1 MNICLVIDIDD
12 TLYVHKSGASRLG
25 FMDYNNILPNI
36 GLSNE
41 IKRIK
46 LPKYILT
53 NATFGHA
60 NEILNKMDLDEE
72 FNKIYARN
80 NMPISKPHKE
90 CYERVQRDIIRD
102 LNKQV
107 DEYLFFDDLLEN
119 LEMGKNRNWI
129 TIWIHPLYQ
138 YKDKYNYIDYSF
150 PDIYS
155 ALNYFNNNNI

>member
-1 MNICLVIDIDD
+1 
-12 TLYVHKSGASRLG
+12 
-25 FMDYNNILPNI
+25 MDYNNILPNI
-36 GLSNE
+36 DLSNG
-41 IKRIK
+41 IQRIK

-80 NMPISKPHKE
+80 NMPINKPHKE
-90 CYERVQRDIIRD
+90 CCRKGSTHIVKD

-119 LEMGKNRNWI
+119 LEGAKEHGWI
-129 TIWIHPLYQ
+129 PIWISLPN
-138 YKDKYNYIDYSF
+138 YKEG
-150 PDIYS
+150 
-155 ALNYFNNNNI
+155 L

>member
-1 MNICLVIDIDD
+1 MNVCLVIDIDD
-12 TLYVHKSGASRLG
+12 TLYVHKSGPSRLG
-25 FMDYNNILPNI
+25 FMDYYNILPDI
-36 GLSNE
+36 DLSNE

-90 CYERVQRDIIRD
+90 CYERVQLDIMKD

-119 LEMGKNRNWI
+119 LKGAREQGWI
-129 TIWIHPLYQ
+129 PIWISPN
-138 YKDKYNYIDYSF
+138 YKEAYKYSF
-150 PDIYS
+150 VYRAFRSLIE
-155 ALNYFNNNNI
+155 ALKHI

>member
-1 MNICLVIDIDD
+1 MNVCLVIDIDD
-12 TLYVHKSGASRLG
+12 TLYVHKSGPSRLG

-36 GLSNE
+36 DLSNE
-41 IKRIK
+41 IQRIK

-90 CYERVQRDIIRD
+90 CYEKVQRDIMKD

-119 LEMGKNRNWI
+119 LEGAKEHGWI
-129 TIWIHPLYQ
+129 PIWISPN
-138 YKDKYNYIDYSF
+138 YKEAYKYSF
-150 PDIYS
+150 VYRAFPS
-155 ALNYFNNNNI
+155 LTEALKHI